1 MNDSRLALTLGLCG
15 WLAAGSTVAL
25 AQPPGIPEPMQPPQ
39 EFASSEAHYRFL
51 LNAHRGGTRHT
62 YESVPKWTGLWSADG
77 NGSRTAF
84 VQDGEIVEGILTPEY
99 EAAFQMRLDLIE
111 ENGEQAYDRLT
122 TCEPAGYPR
131 FLMEPY
137 VREFVNTPDQVWQL
151 NDLANESRRIFI
163 DQEHKNVDG
172 THFAIGDAIGFWSDD
187 MLIVHTVDIYPND
200 WFRGLPPTS
209 NQFESVEV
217 WRLESFPNG
226 NQRLVVNV
234 TFYDEL
240 SLVKPLTL
248 TYTYRRRTELEALGF
263 RIRHWECDSNRNTY
277 LTEDGK
283 TQFLLPGDEGYFD
296 IRGPRYTPDL
306 PADLPGQERNPIFDD
321 FVQ

>member
-1 MNDSRLALTLGLCG
+1 
-15 WLAAGSTVAL
+15 
-25 AQPPGIPEPMQPPQ
+25 
-39 EFASSEAHYRFL
+39 
-51 LNAHRGGTRHT
+51 
-62 YESVPKWTGLWSADG
+62 
-77 NGSRTAF
+77 
-84 VQDGEIVEGILTPEY
+84 
-99 EAAFQMRLDLIE
+99 
-111 ENGEQAYDRLT
+111 
-122 TCEPAGYPR
+122 
-131 FLMEPY
+131 MEPY

-172 THFAIGDAIGFWSDD
+172 THFAIGDSIGFWSGD

-217 WRLESFPNG
+217 WRLENFPNG

-240 SLVKPLTL
+240 SLAKPLTL
-248 TYTYRRRTELEALGF
+248 TYTYRRRTDLEALGF

-296 IRGPRYTPDL
+296 IRGPRYTPAAGR
-306 PADLPGQERNPIFDD
+306 PARPGTQSHLRRPRAIGVREMRNLAIPAIPLLALASWSDIANSHHSFSMFDRSREIVMEANVVRWGFNSPHVLLYVED
-321 FVQ
+321 DEGTQWGLEGIGPSSTSRAGSPDDRIHAATGRPRHARVLSAARRASRRRDRPAHN